1 LERLPELI
9 AENLLLA
16 ALFVGVLG
24 LLIGVL
30 LGRVFRS
37 RDKSDD

>member
-16 ALFVGVLG
+16 ALFTGVLG
-24 LLIGVL
+24 LLIGML
-30 LGRVFRS
+30 LGRIFRS
-37 RDKSDD
+37 RDKDRD